1 MRVDACGF
9 GLGEA
14 GFGALADFFWFG
26 RIDFRR
32 RVAFVRLLSCFRLG
46 RRVRL
51 GINMVSVKSCGF
63 EAFIPARAGEPSAP
77 ANHGVRQWVY
87 PRACGGTTLLGLHL
101 PLVVSLSPRV
111 RGNPGT
117 QRGLCHRCGSIPARA
132 GEPTPHN
139 VVLLDNEVYPR
150 ACGGT
155 ALRAARSSSGSG
167 LSPRVRGNPLSG
179 SGSDSCR
186 GSIPA
191 RAGEPRNPCSGHVT
205 HTVYPPHCL
214 KSNVTELR
222 SHKVSWQIQPRNARW
237 LASVV
242 GKTRRNASAN
252 LFWAFVMSALHL
264 IDTRRGSPNG
274 SLCKPFRAGI
284 LTAGPM
290 AVFVGPF

>member
-1 MRVDACGF
+1 M
-9 GLGEA
+9 
-14 GFGALADFFWFG
+14 
-26 RIDFRR
+26 
-32 RVAFVRLLSCFRLG
+32 
-46 RRVRL
+46 
-51 GINMVSVKSCGF
+51 
-63 EAFIPARAGEPSAP
+63 
-77 ANHGVRQWVY
+77 
-87 PRACGGTTLLGLHL
+87 
-101 PLVVSLSPRV
+101 
-111 RGNPGT
+111 
-117 QRGLCHRCGSIPARA
+117 
-132 GEPTPHN
+132 
-139 VVLLDNEVYPR
+139 
-150 ACGGT
+150 
-155 ALRAARSSSGSG
+155 G

-264 IDTRRGSPNG
+264 IDTRRGSPKGHYVNH
-274 SLCKPFRAGI
+274 SVRAIRPPARWRISPPHFEPSRLRMRHIIRPQIILPAIQCNPDATHSVAAVLCGAARPSGRF
-284 LTAGPM
+284 
-290 AVFVGPF
+290 